1 MSRACAAHAERG
13 GGEWVCRAE
22 LARLSKALE
31 RAKECVKG
39 RQPREPWGELV
50 VVLLLLVPPV
60 LVNNGDGGDDDD
72 DDDDEASA
80 RAHACRPG
88 SMLFSWVVEVGGR
101 AAVAVGEWSCGRS
114 V

>member
-31 RAKECVKG
+31 RAKE
-39 RQPREPWGELV
+39 RESASRESLWGELV
-50 VVLLLLVPPV
+50 VVLLPPV
-60 LVNNGDGGDDDD
+60 LVNNGDGG

>member
-1 MSRACAAHAERG
+1 MIE
-13 GGEWVCRAE
+13 
-22 LARLSKALE
+22 
-31 RAKECVKG
+31 
-39 RQPREPWGELV
+39 RQPREPWGEVVVVV
-50 VVLLLLVPPV
+50 VVLPVV
-60 LVNNGDGGDDDD
+60 LVNNGDGDDDG
-72 DDDDEASA
+72 EASA